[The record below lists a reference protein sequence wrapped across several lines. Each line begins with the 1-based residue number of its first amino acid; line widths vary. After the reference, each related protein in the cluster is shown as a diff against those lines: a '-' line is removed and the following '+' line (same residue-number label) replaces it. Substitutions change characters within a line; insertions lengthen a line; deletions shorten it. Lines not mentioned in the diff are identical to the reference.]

1 MSDLETGSKLRQ
13 VSDPEELGHAPVDD
27 LEGGAARGT
36 DDIGGSSTGSD
47 ATAQTLAITTAG
59 DSGEVAEGAADGE
72 GAFGADP
79 ALLAAPPVDGGL
91 AAALA
96 PKPERPKMTRATAGL
111 AAAAL
116 LCVGFLGG
124 VLVERH
130 YAGTSSPAA
139 SASSSP
145 GGSSGGHSTVTGT
158 VTAVN
163 GNTIYVTAPD
173 GTVYTITAS
182 GSTTVS
188 VTQIG
193 GITDL
198 RPGQSVTIKGTNTG
212 QGTFSASSIT
222 ASGYGSGGQGQLAPT
237 TSASQVANPGASGGV
252 PTGGTY
258 PTNISIPQGTDFP
271 TDSLGQ

>member
-13 VSDPEELGHAPVDD
+13 VSEPEELGHAPVDD
-27 LEGGAARGT
+27 PGT
-36 DDIGGSSTGSD
+36 DGSSAGSD
-47 ATAQTLAITTAG
+47 PAGQTVALTPMG
-59 DSGEVAEGAADGE
+59 DDGEVGDGASNGA

-79 ALLAAPPVDGGL
+79 ALLAGPPVDGGL

-96 PKPERPKMTRATAGL
+96 PKPERPKMTRATVSL

-139 SASSSP
+139 SSSTPP
-145 GGSSGGHSTVTGT
+145 GGSSGGSTVTGT

-173 GTVYTITAS
+173 GTVYTITAT

-188 VTQIG
+188 ITQIG
-193 GITDL
+193 GVTDL

-212 QGTFSASSIT
+212 QGTFAASSIT
-222 ASGYGSGGQGQLAPT
+222 ASGYGSGGQGQEAPGS
-237 TSASQVANPGASGGV
+237 SASPSTPANPGASGGGA

-258 PTNISIPQGTDFP
+258 PTNISVPQGTDLP
-271 TDSLGQ
+271 TFSFGQ